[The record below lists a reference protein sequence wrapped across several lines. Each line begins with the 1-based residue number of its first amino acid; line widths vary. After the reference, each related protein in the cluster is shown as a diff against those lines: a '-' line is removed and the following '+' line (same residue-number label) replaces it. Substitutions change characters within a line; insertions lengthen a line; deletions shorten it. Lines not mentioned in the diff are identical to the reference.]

1 MAGPI
6 ILANLSTPLLG
17 AVDTAVMGHLP
28 DPAYLGGIAVG
39 ALIFSYLYWG
49 FGFLRM
55 ATTGLAAQAHGAR
68 DRAAQAEVFYRAAG
82 LGAVI
87 GLGLVALQ
95 NPLATAAFWLFDA
108 SAAVETL
115 ARDYYAAR
123 IWSAPATLCNYVIFG
138 WLLGAQKARSALALQ
153 LALNVSNILL
163 DLAFVIGLGWGAAGV
178 GAASAIA
185 EFTALAAGLWIV
197 RHTLADLKA
206 PHPALSRLCDG
217 AAIRRL
223 FALNRDLFI
232 RTACLISVFAL
243 ITRAGAQMGDVIL
256 AANAVLLTFQSFLSF
271 GLDGFAHAAEAL
283 VGGALGARNRHSLRT
298 MVITTTQWALGL
310 AVLYT
315 LVFALAG
322 PWIIATL
329 TNIVTVRVAAGQ
341 VLPWIIASPLVS
353 VWCFQLDGIFIGAT
367 RTGVMRSAM
376 ILSLAGFVIALFV
389 LQGRYGNPGLWAAFL
404 LFQALRGLTLGARYP
419 ALERTVPQ

>member
-68 DRAAQAEVFYRAAG
+68 DRPAQAEVFYRAAG

-95 NPLATAAFWLFDA
+95 TPLAMAAFWLFDT
-108 SAAVETL
+108 SNAVEAL

-123 IWSAPATLCNYVIFG
+123 IWSAPATLCNYAVLG
-138 WLLGAQKARSALALQ
+138 WLLGAQKARSALTLQ
-153 LALNVSNILL
+153 LVLNVTNILL
-163 DLAFVIGLGWGAAGV
+163 DLAFVIGLGWGAAGA

-185 EFTALAAGLWIV
+185 EFITLAAGLWII
-197 RHTLADLKA
+197 RRTLAGLKA
-206 PHPALSRLCDG
+206 PRPSLSRLRDG

-283 VGGALGARNRHSLRT
+283 VGGALGERNRRALRT
-298 MVITTTQWALGL
+298 VVTTTTQWAVGL

-322 PWIIATL
+322 PWIIAAL
-329 TNIVTVRVAAGQ
+329 TDIVAVRAAARQ

-367 RTGVMRSAM
+367 RTGAMRSAM
-376 ILSLAGFVIALFV
+376 IISLAGFVIALLL
-389 LQGRYGNPGLWAAFL
+389 LQRSYGNPGLWAAFL
-404 LFQALRGLTLGARYP
+404 LFQVLRSVTLGARYP
-419 ALERTVPQ
+419 ALERTVPK